1 MTART
6 AHTAQIVE
14 IRSRDADRSREEILR
29 AAMTE
34 FADHGFG
41 GARIEAIAERAGVNK
56 KLIYYYYA
64 AKDELFLAVL
74 EQSYADIRAAEHEL
88 HLETSDPIEAI
99 RSLVGFTWRHYLAHP
114 EFLALLNTENLAKAR
129 HLKRSTKVKSMH
141 SPFVEMIRTVVIR
154 GVESDLGEV
163 RVADI
168 EELLLYC
175 YRVAGTVG
183 LMMTAALDVTTP
195 EALPHAIDL
204 GIAMQ
209 LTNICRDVREDAL
222 IGRRYLPLTL
232 VGALE
237 PSLLVDPTGPV
248 RETAMQALRTLLDL
262 ADRYY
267 ASGAQGL
274 VCLPA
279 RARTG
284 ILVAAELYRGI
295 GVMLRRREY
304 DCWSSRA
311 MVGTAGK
318 AAITLRVFAETVGRP
333 RSGNVRDRGA
343 RSHRDPLLPFA
354 AAWSTKAGVAD

>member
-1 MTART
+1 MSQGLAVATTAGVDRP
-6 AHTAQIVE
+6 AADE
-14 IRSRDADRSREEILR
+14 LLAMRGRS
-29 AAMTE
+29 
-34 FADHGFG
+34 FHW
-41 GARIEAIAERAGVNK
+41 ARRLLNARHAERATQLYGFCRRVDD
-56 KLIYYYYA
+56 LVDEARCPVEAHA
-64 AKDELFLAVL
+64 ALDTVRRALQAGQSDDAELAEMLQLMHTCHIDPSIPL
-74 EQSYADIRAAEHEL
+74 EL
-88 HLETSDPIEAI
+88 
-99 RSLVGFTWRHYLAHP
+99 
-114 EFLALLNTENLAKAR
+114 
-129 HLKRSTKVKSMH
+129 
-141 SPFVEMIRTVVIR
+141 IR

-168 EELLLYC
+168 DELLLYC

-183 LMMTAALDVTTP
+183 LMMNAALDVTAP

-222 IGRRYLPLTL
+222 IGRRYLPSTL

-237 PSLLVDPTGPV
+237 PSELADPTGPV
-248 RETAMQALRTLLDL
+248 RETAIQALRTLLDL

-274 VCLPA
+274 VYLPA

-318 AAITLRVFAETVGRP
+318 AAITLRVFAETAGRP
-333 RSGNVRDRGA
+333 SSGNVRDHGA

-354 AAWSTKAGVAD
+354 AAWSTKAGIAD

>member
-1 MTART
+1 MSQGPAVATTAG
-6 AHTAQIVE
+6 V
-14 IRSRDADRSREEILR
+14 DRS
-29 AAMTE
+29 AADE
-34 FADHGFG
+34 LLA
-41 GARIEAIAERAGVNK
+41 ARGRSFHWARRLLNARHAERATQLYGFCRRVDD
-56 KLIYYYYA
+56 LADEARCPGEAHA
-64 AKDELFLAVL
+64 ALDTVRRALQAGQSDNAELADMLQLMHTCRIDPSIPL
-74 EQSYADIRAAEHEL
+74 EL
-88 HLETSDPIEAI
+88 
-99 RSLVGFTWRHYLAHP
+99 
-114 EFLALLNTENLAKAR
+114 
-129 HLKRSTKVKSMH
+129 
-141 SPFVEMIRTVVIR
+141 IR

-163 RVADI
+163 RVADMD
-168 EELLLYC
+168 ELLLYC

-183 LMMTAALDVTTP
+183 LMMNAALDVTAP

-222 IGRRYLPLTL
+222 IGRRYLPSTL

-237 PSLLVDPTGPV
+237 PASLVDPTGAERATV
-248 RETAMQALRTLLDL
+248 IAALRTLLDL

-274 VCLPA
+274 VYLPA

-318 AAITLRVFAETVGRP
+318 AAITLRVLSETVGRP
-333 RSGNVRDRGA
+333 RGGEVRVHGA
-343 RSHRDPLLPFA
+343 RSHRDPLRPAA

>member
-1 MTART
+1 MSQGHAVATTAGVDRP
-6 AHTAQIVE
+6 AADE
-14 IRSRDADRSREEILR
+14 LLARRGRS
-29 AAMTE
+29 
-34 FADHGFG
+34 FHW
-41 GARIEAIAERAGVNK
+41 ARRLLNARHAERATQLYGFCRRVDD
-56 KLIYYYYA
+56 LADEARCPAEAHA
-64 AKDELFLAVL
+64 ALD
-74 EQSYADIRAAEHEL
+74 
-88 HLETSDPIEAI
+88 AI
-99 RSLVGFTWRHYLAHP
+99 RRALQAGQSDDAELA
-114 EFLALLNTENLAKAR
+114 EMLQL
-129 HLKRSTKVKSMH
+129 MH
-141 SPFVEMIRTVVIR
+141 TCHIDPAIPLELIR

-168 EELLLYC
+168 DELLLYC

-183 LMMTAALDVTTP
+183 LMMTAALDVTAP

-222 IGRRYLPLTL
+222 IGRRYLPLSL

-237 PSLLVDPTGPV
+237 PSSLVDPTGTV
-248 RETAMQALRTLLDL
+248 RVTAIQALRTLLDL
-262 ADRYY
+262 ADRHY
-267 ASGAQGL
+267 ASGVQGL

-295 GVMLRRREY
+295 GVILRRREY

-311 MVGTAGK
+311 MVGTTGK

-333 RSGNVRDRGA
+333 WSGNVRDHGA
-343 RSHRDPLLPFA
+343 RSHRDPPLPFA